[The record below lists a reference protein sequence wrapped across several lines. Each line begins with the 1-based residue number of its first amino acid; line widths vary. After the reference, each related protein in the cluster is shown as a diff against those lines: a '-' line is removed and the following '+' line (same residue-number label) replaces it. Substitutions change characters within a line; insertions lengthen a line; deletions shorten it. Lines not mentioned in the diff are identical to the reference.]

1 MSESLYYHQYFVLRR
16 LVIMSTYEGFQDN
29 VRESTKTTS
38 REGIGER
45 DKSNGPD
52 GRIGE
57 TLNYRQVSYV
67 KRATQ
72 KWYVIHSLAW

>member
-1 MSESLYYHQYFVLRR
+1 
-16 LVIMSTYEGFQDN
+16 MSTYEGFQDN

-45 DKSNGPD
+45 DESNGPD

-57 TLNYRQVSYV
+57 TLNYRQVPCV
-67 KRATQ
+67 KKATQ
-72 KWYVIHSLAW
+72 KSYIIHSLAW